1 MTMLHGNT
9 TMMKLRHAILA
20 SVMFAAGPAFGQ
32 DYDTLI
38 QQAVTQRN
46 AGAMAEAEATLRKAY
61 DIPADKTEVSYLLGM
76 VLAFQ
81 QRYDEALDLIG
92 QALQQNP
99 GSTELQLARA
109 RVLSFQGLF
118 REAGAA
124 TDEVLAREPGNLEA
138 RNLAGRIA
146 LYQQRPGSARE
157 RFTEILQ
164 QQPEDLEA
172 LIGLYDSLYA
182 LGEREAAKE
191 QLARA
196 ANLYPGHIDVL
207 TRQNPAEY
215 STTPR
220 HQVTAGGAR
229 STIDR
234 AGFGNWYDRFI
245 EYRHLQAN
253 NNQQY
258 IRVEHDHRFG
268 MHDTMIEAGLALGQS
283 SATPVEI
290 AVGFTPD
297 DKFLAEYFARIS
309 AGHVLVEGG
318 DTFGTLVLNGGY
330 QHSSYAN
337 GSTKRLFAGLE
348 YYLPG
353 VDLWLTPSVG
363 VVRDQNGQ
371 DTFAWTLGANWQV
384 AGPTRIGIN
393 YSDAPETE
401 NLLTTDTTVWGAYLQ
416 QDLGSRMRMFL
427 SYNRS
432 DRENTYVRESVDLA
446 LQTRF

>member
-1 MTMLHGNT
+1 MTMLYRNT
-9 TMMKLRHAILA
+9 TMTKLRHALLA
-20 SVMFAAGPAFGQ
+20 SVLFAAGPAFGQ
-32 DYDTLI
+32 DYDALI

-46 AGAMAEAEATLRKAY
+46 AGNMAAAEATLRQAY
-61 DIPADKTEVSYLLGM
+61 AIPADKTEVSHLLGM

-92 QALQQNP
+92 QALEQNP
-99 GSTELQLARA
+99 GNTELQLARA

-118 REAGAA
+118 READEA
-124 TDEVLAREPGNLEA
+124 TDEVLAREPRNLEA

-157 RFTEILQ
+157 RFNDVLQ
-164 QQPEDLEA
+164 QEPEDLEA

-182 LGEREAAKE
+182 LGEREAANA

-196 ANLYPGHIDVL
+196 AALYPDHIDVL
-207 TRQNPAEY
+207 SRQSPAEF
-215 STTPR
+215 STNPR

-234 AGFGNWYDRFI
+234 AGFGNWYDRFV

-283 SATPVEI
+283 GSTPVELAI
-290 AVGFTPD
+290 GFTPND
-297 DKFLAEYFARIS
+297 EFLAEHFARIS
-309 AGHVLVEGG
+309 AGHVLVEGS
-318 DTFGTLVLNGGY
+318 DSFGTLVFNGGY
-330 QHSSYAN
+330 QHTSYAN
-337 GSTKRLFAGLE
+337 GRTHRVFAGLE

-353 VDLWLTPSVG
+353 VDMWLTPSIG
-363 VVRDQNGQ
+363 VVRD
-371 DTFAWTLGANWQV
+371 
-384 AGPTRIGIN
+384 
-393 YSDAPETE
+393 
-401 NLLTTDTTVWGAYLQ
+401 
-416 QDLGSRMRMFL
+416 
-427 SYNRS
+427 
-432 DRENTYVRESVDLA
+432 
-446 LQTRF
+446 